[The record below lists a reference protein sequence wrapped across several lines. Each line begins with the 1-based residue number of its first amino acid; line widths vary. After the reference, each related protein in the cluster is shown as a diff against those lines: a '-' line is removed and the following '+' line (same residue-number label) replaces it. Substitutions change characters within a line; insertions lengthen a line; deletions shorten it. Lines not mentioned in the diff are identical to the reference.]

1 MPRKRMIKNQHL
13 PSGLYKR
20 KLRGEVRFKFRK
32 TNGKEVLFPK
42 GTIES
47 DAIDAAIAF
56 NREHRNPLANLL
68 TATEAIEDKGEKLN
82 YWIPIIIERVR
93 SRELKKKKIVA
104 RVFRKFELDMDRL
117 MILHSEVYASEFCLN
132 HVNSFLQEYVLKD
145 DKSDNVYDDKI
156 CFLEKV
162 FDYLKDLG
170 AAKHNYANDKLKFG
184 KADKLRIRLK
194 KDNYLIILNKAEK
207 WLQIAMRLSL
217 QTTHAAH
224 EMSIAKYKDCIWLET
239 PTIKDSLLV
248 YGVLRIQR
256 KKVIKS
262 DACRVE
268 IPITQMIKDII
279 DDSRKD
285 NIASPYI
292 VHRLKDAR
300 GKDGQ
305 DLNHPTQCRSND
317 ISESFTAIRDEL
329 GVHAELEKEKRPT
342 FHEIRALSIKMYRRI
357 GINPQKRASHSS
369 EKTTKKYE
377 DGHDEYVPI
386 EVAELVI

>member
-1 MPRKRMIKNQHL
+1 MPKRRMKKNQHL
-13 PSGLYKR
+13 PTGLYKR

-47 DAIDAAIAF
+47 HAIDAAIAF
-56 NREHRNPLANLL
+56 NREHRNPLMNLV
-68 TATEAIEDKGEKLN
+68 TATEVIENIGEKLN

-93 SRELKKKKIVA
+93 KRELKKKKIVA

-117 MILHSEVYASEFCLN
+117 MKLHSEVYASAFCLS
-132 HVNSFLQEYVLKD
+132 HVNSFLEEYVLKD

-170 AAKHNYANDKLKFG
+170 ATKYNYANDKLKSG
-184 KADKLRIRLK
+184 KAEKIRIRLDK
-194 KDNYLIILNKAEK
+194 EHYLIILNEAEP

-217 QTTHAAH
+217 QTTHATL
-224 EMSIAKYKDCIWLET
+224 EMSKAKYKDCIWYDK
-239 PTIKDSLLV
+239 PKIQNGILV
-248 YGVLRIQR
+248 YGVLRIIRQ
-256 KKVIKS
+256 KVIKKY
-262 DACRVE
+262 AAKVE
-268 IPITQMIKDII
+268 IPITETIKNII

-305 DLNHPTQCRSND
+305 DLKHPTQCRSND
-317 ISESFTAIRDEL
+317 ISESFSALRDEL
-329 GVHAELEKEKRPT
+329 GLYDHMDKVKRPT
-342 FHEIRALSIKMYRRI
+342 FHEIRSLSIYLYRKS
-357 GINPQKRASHSS
+357 GINPQQRAAHSS
-369 EKTTKKYE
+369 EKTTRDYE
-377 DGHDEYVPI
+377 EGHDKYIPI
-386 EVAELVI
+386 QVAELVI